1 MTFCIAH
8 DTKILICV
16 WFEFDIPSYV
26 DGLGAPKNIALIYC
40 DAGTYRN
47 QELYYPAL
55 IESAHHGHR
64 SSLRYCL

>member
-40 DAGTYRN
+40 DAGIY
-47 QELYYPAL
+47 
-55 IESAHHGHR
+55 
-64 SSLRYCL
+64 

>member
-1 MTFCIAH
+1 MVAVAFGFDFCTLMTFCIAH

-40 DAGTYRN
+40 DAGIY
-47 QELYYPAL
+47 
-55 IESAHHGHR
+55 
-64 SSLRYCL
+64 